1 MAINTLMPKS
11 HYSRWALSLKVGDC
25 KPWNPGRRGLELWGF
40 PWINIIWWRC
50 GRCND
55 GQEFTR
61 SLSKALSWSH
71 RLRGTAG
78 KLMARFQYQ
87 QPQHWFEKKTYSCA
101 TTSPARYVFVSLR
114 GDQGP
119 EILLPFGKQVSLRCW
134 CWWWHP
140 RNHIITSSLV
150 ICSNS

>member
-55 GQEFTR
+55 GQEFTK

-87 QPQHWFEKKTYSCA
+87 QRLHWFERKKLI
-101 TTSPARYVFVSLR
+101 PARPL
-114 GDQGP
+114 
-119 EILLPFGKQVSLRCW
+119 LLPDMFLSRCAAIKGLRFFSRLESRW
-134 CWWWHP
+134 AWGAGGGGDT
-140 RNHIITSSLV
+140 RGITS
-150 ICSNS
+150 